1 MKNAIKSKSQSIPS
15 ILDVQ
20 WGGNHSAFNAHSVKE
35 SVMGISK
42 IVRTSA
48 LRMAWVMVTLAPM
61 VMLYNAARADE
72 PVATQR
78 VSFKDLNLNTPEG
91 AAVLYGR
98 IKRAA
103 NEVCGH
109 WEIVDLSQIHA
120 VQTCISGAVSR
131 AVAQVNSPMLT
142 SLYNEK
148 TAKADKKITLA
159 QSR

>member
-1 MKNAIKSKSQSIPS
+1 MSIT
-15 ILDVQ
+15 
-20 WGGNHSAFNAHSVKE
+20 
-35 SVMGISK
+35 K

-48 LRMAWVMVTLAPM
+48 LRTAWIMFTLVPM
-61 VMLYNAARADE
+61 VMVYNAARADE

-78 VSFKDLNLNTPEG
+78 VSFKDLNLNSPEG

-109 WEIVDLSQIHA
+109 WDNFDLSQLHA
-120 VQTCISGAVSR
+120 VQTCIDGAVSR

-142 SLYNEK
+142 SLYDEK
-148 TAKADKKITLA
+148 TGKADKKITLA